1 MIAARLRALFHHVAH
16 HAARRTAFALTS
28 LLIAMLAAPAFAQ
41 EPVSTDLYR
50 ERPRNEGNR
59 IVFCLRPLG
68 ALAEFE
74 AELADT
80 IGQVL
85 MTEVRTYTVGAANF
99 PVRPTGYDYL
109 FGLAYEQIFIL
120 MAERCDVLL
129 GMYLRRGSPEW
140 LRLSRPYISARVLA
154 VSAEP
159 SLNRFADLKAGTRIG
174 VQALAS
180 GDAALTSYTGAMA
193 EDKAPQRVIF
203 RDNRSLVRALMER
216 RVDVALIWEGALMA
230 ETQGDLEGAGL
241 HIIDDVPFSIDPI
254 GISAAVRTGDDFLG
268 AKIDEALD
276 VLEADGTLAEMA
288 VRHKIALPPLP

>member
-1 MIAARLRALFHHVAH
+1 MIAARLRALFHHVVN

-120 MAERCDVLL
+120 DRK
-129 GMYLRRGSPEW
+129 ST
-140 LRLSRPYISARVLA
+140 RLNSSHVKISYA
-154 VSAEP
+154 VFC
-159 SLNRFADLKAGTRIG
+159 L
-174 VQALAS
+174 
-180 GDAALTSYTGAMA
+180 
-193 EDKAPQRVIF
+193 
-203 RDNRSLVRALMER
+203 
-216 RVDVALIWEGALMA
+216 
-230 ETQGDLEGAGL
+230 
-241 HIIDDVPFSIDPI
+241 
-254 GISAAVRTGDDFLG
+254 
-268 AKIDEALD
+268 
-276 VLEADGTLAEMA
+276 
-288 VRHKIALPPLP
+288 